1 TDTDHYRAPSTA
13 TEEILAGIYAQ
24 VLGLERVGV
33 DDSFFDLGGDSILAM
48 RVVAAVNTDLDAGLA
63 VRTLFDAP
71 TVAQLAPHVGEGSD
85 RRAPLAAGERPAL
98 IPLSFAQNRMWFL
111 NRFEDGAATY
121 NMPIAFRINGAL

>member
-1 TDTDHYRAPSTA
+1 TDHYRAPGTA

-24 VLGLERVGV
+24 VLGLERVGI

-71 TVAQLAPHVGEGSD
+71 T
-85 RRAPLAAGERPAL
+85 
-98 IPLSFAQNRMWFL
+98 
-111 NRFEDGAATY
+111 
-121 NMPIAFRINGAL
+121 

>member
-1 TDTDHYRAPSTA
+1 
-13 TEEILAGIYAQ
+13 
-24 VLGLERVGV
+24 
-33 DDSFFDLGGDSILAM
+33 DSILAM

-71 TVAQLAPHVGEGSD
+71 TVAQLAPHVGEDSD

-121 NMPIAFRINGAL
+121 NMPIAFRINGALDVDALDAALDDVIA